1 MNNKKKRKP
10 KMCKIE
16 ECKNQASR
24 NPKGGFFDICDFHF
38 QKKKDATKKEVEKTE
53 IVYDSNYK
61 LITKLSNAF
70 LINHPKKIRY
80 IRVETVPM
88 IEKNPDNSITVKSKG
103 RKVVDLPFN
112 NKEEQEK
119 AYQEIKTAMTI

>member
-38 QKKKDATKKEVEKTE
+38 QSKKGQSKKENEKE
-53 IVYDSNYK
+53 ESIYDPNYK
-61 LITKLSNAF
+61 LISKVSDAF
-70 LINHPKKIRY
+70 FINHPKKIRY
-80 IRVETVPM
+80 IRVEALPI

-103 RKVVDLPFN
+103 RKIIDLPFKN
-112 NKEEQEK
+112 QNEQEK
-119 AYQEIKTAMTI
+119 AYQEIKIAMTI